1 MSIYQSLSEIK
12 EYCERRKCNDC
23 EIIDALGICL
33 KAKEWNINTKC
44 CGFCEYYDFSKPSS
58 RYALK
63 VKIEVSIQSLA
74 IYTGG
79 DNLNKFIMLVG
90 LPNTGK
96 TTYAKQYV
104 FGNKDTVIVSYDVL
118 EVKEFGY
125 LKRLTDGKSSVIIDK
140 AKQEI
145 VDNLKKGYSVIYDGR
160 NLTREGRK
168 NIISYVK
175 EDVKDVEIDCVYF
188 KKKFVSSHWL
198 LNESENIEPPCIIEG
213 FDNIERRG

>member
-1 MSIYQSLSEIK
+1 MLNVVDFVNIMIFLSLQ
-12 EYCERRKCNDC
+12 D
-23 EIIDALGICL
+23 
-33 KAKEWNINTKC
+33 
-44 CGFCEYYDFSKPSS
+44 

-74 IYTGG
+74 ISIGG

-140 AKQEI
+140 AKREI
-145 VDNLKKGYSVIYDGR
+145 VDNLKKGCSVIYDGR

>member
-1 MSIYQSLSEIK
+1 M
-12 EYCERRKCNDC
+12 
-23 EIIDALGICL
+23 
-33 KAKEWNINTKC
+33 
-44 CGFCEYYDFSKPSS
+44 
-58 RYALK
+58 
-63 VKIEVSIQSLA
+63 
-74 IYTGG
+74 
-79 DNLNKFIMLVG
+79 NKFIMLVG

-104 FGNKDTVIVSYDVL
+104 FGNKDAVIVSYDIL
-118 EVKEFGY
+118 EIKEFGY
-125 LKRLTDGKSSVIIDK
+125 LKRLTDGKSSIIIDK

-175 EDVKDVEIDCVYF
+175 ENVKDVEIDCVYF

>member
-1 MSIYQSLSEIK
+1 MLDVVDFVNTMIPLSLQVR
-12 EYCERRKCNDC
+12 YV
-23 EIIDALGICL
+23 L
-33 KAKEWNINTKC
+33 KGN
-44 CGFCEYYDFSKPSS
+44 
-58 RYALK
+58 
-63 VKIEVSIQSLA
+63 IEVFIQSLA

-104 FGNKDTVIVSYDVL
+104 FGNKSTVIVSYDIL

-125 LKRLTDGKSSVIIDK
+125 LKRLTDDKSSIIIDK

-145 VDNLKKGYSVIYDGR
+145 IDNLKKGYSVIYDER
-160 NLTREGRK
+160 NLTRKGRED
-168 NIISYVK
+168 IISYVK
-175 EDVKDVEIDCVYF
+175 ENIKDIEIDCIYF

-213 FDNIERRG
+213 FNNIERRG

>member
-1 MSIYQSLSEIK
+1 MDFVNTMISLS
-12 EYCERRKCNDC
+12 
-23 EIIDALGICL
+23 LQG
-33 KAKEWNINTKC
+33 
-44 CGFCEYYDFSKPSS
+44 

-63 VKIEVSIQSLA
+63 VKIEVFIQSLA

-104 FGNKDTVIVSYDVL
+104 FGNKDTVIVSYDIL
-118 EVKEFGY
+118 EVREFGY
-125 LKRLTDGKSSVIIDK
+125 LKRLVDDKSSIIIDK
-140 AKQEI
+140 AKKEI
-145 VDNLKKGYSVIYDGR
+145 VDNLKKGYSVIYNER

-175 EDVKDVEIDCVYF
+175 EDIKDVEIDCVYF

-213 FDNIERRG
+213 FDNIERKG

>member
-1 MSIYQSLSEIK
+1 MISLS
-12 EYCERRKCNDC
+12 
-23 EIIDALGICL
+23 LQG
-33 KAKEWNINTKC
+33 
-44 CGFCEYYDFSKPSS
+44 

-63 VKIEVSIQSLA
+63 VKIEVFIQSLA
-74 IYTGG
+74 ISIGG

-175 EDVKDVEIDCVYF
+175 EGVKDVEIDCVYF

>member
-1 MSIYQSLSEIK
+1 MISLSLQ
-12 EYCERRKCNDC
+12 D
-23 EIIDALGICL
+23 
-33 KAKEWNINTKC
+33 
-44 CGFCEYYDFSKPSS
+44 

-145 VDNLKKGYSVIYDGR
+145 VDNLKKGCLSLIH
-160 NLTREGRK
+160 
-168 NIISYVK
+168 I
-175 EDVKDVEIDCVYF
+175 
-188 KKKFVSSHWL
+188 
-198 LNESENIEPPCIIEG
+198 
-213 FDNIERRG
+213 

>member
-1 MSIYQSLSEIK
+1 MISLSLQ
-12 EYCERRKCNDC
+12 D
-23 EIIDALGICL
+23 
-33 KAKEWNINTKC
+33 
-44 CGFCEYYDFSKPSS
+44 
-58 RYALK
+58 RYVLK

-145 VDNLKKGYSVIYDGR
+145 VDNLKKGCSVIYDGR

-213 FDNIERRG
+213 FNNIERKG